1 MYRIMFI
8 HLLLILK
15 TLSKVKMDALLLQE
29 KLKNDFTLNIIFHI
43 SNKNVPFT
51 YTCIDLYFIYI
62 FNVISQFQDF
72 YLCIFIYTQLHVHV
86 SANMN
91 LLNISSYM
99 HILKHWLLQIIK
111 VLCIS
116 GYFLLYVMH
125 YSCIY
130 QNVYLHDLH

>member
-29 KLKNDFTLNIIFHI
+29 NLKNDFTLNIIFHI

-72 YLCIFIYTQLHVHV
+72 YSSCIFIYTQLHVHV

-99 HILKHWLLQIIK
+99 HILKTLITTNNQGAMHFWI
-111 VLCIS
+111 
-116 GYFLLYVMH
+116 FFVM
-125 YSCIY
+125 
-130 QNVYLHDLH
+130 

>member
-51 YTCIDLYFIYI
+51 
-62 FNVISQFQDF
+62 
-72 YLCIFIYTQLHVHV
+72 
-86 SANMN
+86 
-91 LLNISSYM
+91 
-99 HILKHWLLQIIK
+99 
-111 VLCIS
+111 
-116 GYFLLYVMH
+116 
-125 YSCIY
+125 
-130 QNVYLHDLH
+130 

>member
-72 YLCIFIYTQLHVHV
+72 YSSCIFIYTQLHVP
-86 SANMN
+86 ANMN

-99 HILKHWLLQIIK
+99 HILKTLITTNNQGAMHFWI
-111 VLCIS
+111 
-116 GYFLLYVMH
+116 FFVM
-125 YSCIY
+125 
-130 QNVYLHDLH
+130 